1 MAMNS
6 SFVGGGLIG
15 LAIGYTGNEAI
26 NQWVNRNPTMYFGIS
41 ATIVIW
47 ALWSAGRF
55 TPN

>member
-1 MAMNS
+1 MNS